1 MFNNEQVEKIKR
13 EYKKGT
19 VIELV
24 SMDDNYAP
32 PTGTRGIVDHVDDI
46 GTIHVNWETGSSL
59 GLVVGED
66 QFRVIKSMDEDVDAP
81 SVKI

>member
-24 SMDDNYAP
+24 SMDDNYVP
-32 PTGTRGIVDHVDDI
+32 PSGTRGTVDYVDDI

-66 QFRVIKSMDEDVDAP
+66 QFKVIKNMDEDVDAP